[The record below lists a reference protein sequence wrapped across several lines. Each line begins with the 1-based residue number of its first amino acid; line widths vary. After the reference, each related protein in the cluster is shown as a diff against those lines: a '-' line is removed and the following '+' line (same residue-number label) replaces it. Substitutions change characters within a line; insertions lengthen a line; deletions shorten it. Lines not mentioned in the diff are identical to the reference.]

1 MNEPPV
7 HTSPFIR
14 ILDSCGTGAQ
24 KVLVIKSGCKEFVSW
39 IIDTL
44 HKWKP
49 ELAIS
54 LFCHEGEEI
63 SGLENIIYPDPNY
76 FRLGFVD
83 LAELRRSRFDL
94 VVVPYSTNRRLHPEY
109 YELDI
114 IATTIRAESVIACY
128 LDRTAVILDQ
138 ELLKL
143 KADSVVKPYLEQRY
157 KAIEEICAFTGE
169 DQVTVE
175 NKCDMAGKIAGCLW
189 LAKAPRTEEEIID
202 FYGEN
207 DFYIYQLMKENDWRG
222 ARSDLA
228 ETIIAESNPQD
239 RVCDYGGGCGALSIA
254 LAQAGFRTVHLD
266 LPGRLLDFAA
276 FRFRQRDLD
285 VQVIPAT
292 GKYPLEGSF
301 DGIIC
306 THVLEHLTDP
316 EEKLS
321 HMAGHLEA
329 GGKIFLA
336 VPFEPN
342 QASGTHPGMHLNRLS
357 YERYR
362 EIINELGF
370 RLARKEG
377 ELDIFVRVKR

>member
-1 MNEPPV
+1 MNEPLGQ
-7 HTSPFIR
+7 TLPFIR
-14 ILDSCGTGAQ
+14 ILDACGTRAQ
-24 KVLVIKSGCKEFVSW
+24 KVLVVKSGGKEFVSW

-44 HKWKP
+44 RNWKP

-63 SGLENIIYPDPNY
+63 SGLENIVYQDTNY

-83 LAELRRSRFDL
+83 LAELRRRCFDL

-109 YELDI
+109 YELDS
-114 IATTIRAESVIACY
+114 IATAIGAESVIACY

-138 ELLKL
+138 ELLKF
-143 KADSVVKPYLEQRY
+143 KAESVVRPYFEQRY

-175 NKCDMAGKIAGCLW
+175 NKCDVAGKTAGCLW

-228 ETIIAESNPQD
+228 ETIIAELNPGD

-266 LPGRLLDFAA
+266 LPGKLLDFAA
-276 FRFRQRDLD
+276 FRFRWRGLD
-285 VQVIPAT
+285 VHVIAAT
-292 GKYPLEGSF
+292 KKCPLEGKF
-301 DGIIC
+301 DAIVC
-306 THVLEHLTDP
+306 THVLEHLPDP
-316 EEKLS
+316 EDKLRY
-321 HMAGHLEA
+321 MAGHLEA
-329 GGKIFLA
+329 GGKMFLA

-342 QASGTHPGMHLNRLS
+342 PASGTHPGMHLNRLS

-362 EIINELGF
+362 GIIDELGF
-370 RLARKEG
+370 RLVRKEG
-377 ELDIFVRVKR
+377 ELDILVRVKR